1 MTESLIP
8 YSFIPGTKAKAQE
21 VNANFIALAGKIQDN
36 QTSVTNQLSEFKT
49 EVTGQ
54 IQDIETAISSDCAAS
69 DLVNTPLLTNAVI
82 SAPNGTVEYE
92 SQTITIKSGL
102 KVLMPNGL
110 NEKGQLK
117 NIEYTTA
124 EEITKT
130 ATNLNSKYVLFLYND
145 GSTNYVKSNTIF
157 YMKTTPTK
165 ITNDTHWYNQNEN
178 KWYKYVTSESSW
190 QEVTCVPIAVVQ
202 WNSSYNITSLD
213 SIKPFSLVKT
223 SDLKDF
229 YSMKGLFPDKF
240 DYVVERYRNGWDY
253 YYVFKSGWVEQG
265 GQNGSSGD
273 TYINFYVPFADDNY
287 NITLARLSGVS
298 TTGSTP
304 IWIRYA
310 VSTGM
315 RIYSANSTGKY
326 WRACGYRASS
336 WEVS

>member
-69 DLVNTPLLTNAVI
+69 DLTNTPLLTNAVI
-82 SAPNGTVEYE
+82 SAPNGTVTYE
-92 SQTITIKSGL
+92 SQTVTVKSGL

-110 NEKGQLK
+110 NAKGQLK
-117 NIEYTTA
+117 NIEYTTEA
-124 EEITKT
+124 DIEKT

-145 GSTNYVKSNTIF
+145 GSINYVKSNTIF
-157 YMKTTPTK
+157 YRQATPTK
-165 ITNDTHWYNQNEN
+165 ITNDTHWYNKGEN
-178 KWYKYVTSESSW
+178 KWYKYVTSESDW

-202 WNSSYNITSLD
+202 WNSSYNITALD
-213 SIKPFSLVKT
+213 TVKPFSLITT

-229 YSMKGLFPDKF
+229 YTIKGLFPDKF
-240 DYVVERYRNGWDY
+240 DYVVERYRSGWSY
-253 YYVFKSGWVEQG
+253 YCVYKSGWVDQG
-265 GQNGSSGD
+265 GYSDGSGD
-273 TYINFYVPFADDNY
+273 TYITFPIPLTGNY
-287 NITLARLSGVS
+287 NVTLARVSGTS
-298 TTGSTP
+298 TSSSIP
-304 IWIRYA
+304 IWIRYF
-310 VSTGM
+310 TGTQM
-315 RIYSANSTGKY
+315 RVYSSGSTGKL
-326 WRACGYRASS
+326 WRACGYRDSN